1 MYEQYGP
8 CLNMVVS
15 PYINSPASREWTSI
29 IEAVFLLGG
38 FTRPTVGSRD
48 TACEASLSHSDTPDW
63 RHTTLEIGWI
73 TDGKGIFWLLD
84 IFVPETQLQGRHY

>member
-1 MYEQYGP
+1 
-8 CLNMVVS
+8 MVVS

-63 RHTTLEIGWI
+63 I